1 MNIKKLKNMY
11 DNLVIT
17 NGEEYWKMIV
27 MEYLINN
34 FEEKNSNISNITEEK
49 IDNMASN
56 IMTNDNLWEEIDFAT
71 ANAIKEEMED

>member
-11 DNLVIT
+11 NNLVIT

-27 MEYLINN
+27 MEHLINN

-49 IDNMASN
+49 IDNMVSN
-56 IMTNDNLWEEIDFAT
+56 IMANDNLWEEIDFAT
-71 ANAIKEEMED
+71 ANAIKEEMEE

>member
-11 DNLVIT
+11 NNLVIT

-27 MEYLINN
+27 MEHLINN

-49 IDNMASN
+49 IDNMVSN
-56 IMTNDNLWEEIDFAT
+56 IMANDNLGEEIDFAT
-71 ANAIKEEMED
+71 ANAIKEEMEE

>member
-49 IDNMASN
+49 IYNIVDN
-56 IMTNDNLWEEIDFAT
+56 IMSNDNLWEEIDFAT
-71 ANAIKEEMED
+71 ANAIKEEMEE

>member
-1 MNIKKLKNMY
+1 MNIEKLENMY
-11 DNLVIT
+11 NNLVIT
-17 NGEEYWKMIV
+17 NGEEYWKMVV

-49 IDNMASN
+49 IDNMVSN

-71 ANAIKEEMED
+71 ANAIKEEMEE

>member
-11 DNLVIT
+11 NNLVIT

-27 MEYLINN
+27 MEHLINN

-49 IDNMASN
+49 INNIVDN
-56 IMTNDNLWEEIDFAT
+56 IMSNDNLWEEIDFAT
-71 ANAIKEEMED
+71 ANAIKEEMEE